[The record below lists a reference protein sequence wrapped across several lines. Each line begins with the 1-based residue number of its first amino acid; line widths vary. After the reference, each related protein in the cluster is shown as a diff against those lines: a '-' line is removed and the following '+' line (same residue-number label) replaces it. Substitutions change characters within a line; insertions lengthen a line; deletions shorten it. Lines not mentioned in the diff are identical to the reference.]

1 MESLLAELELE
12 KTFPVFAKCPRT
24 VAAVIAGMLDMSD
37 VHPLVGNDGSGVR
50 LTQTFLLSS

>member
-24 VAAVIAGMLDMSD
+24 VAAVIAGRLDLSD
-37 VHPLVGNDGSGVR
+37 VHSLVENDGLGVQ
-50 LTQTFLLSS
+50 LTQTLLPSS